1 MLCFSFI
8 FCIWLKL
15 SQLIYKNY
23 PKEFKYKSPIIKIQF
38 KFRWRKKYLKEK
50 LGIKKI
56 ETEKFLD
63 TLEEIITEELKK
75 GEDFTLGKLGT
86 FKVKDRAE
94 KNGVN
99 PKTGEKIVI
108 PARKAVTFKASK
120 NLSTLIK

>member
-1 MLCFSFI
+1 MLKKE
-8 FCIWLKL
+8 LLNVL
-15 SQLIYKNY
+15 S
-23 PKEFKYKSPIIKIQF
+23 
-38 KFRWRKKYLKEK
+38 EK
-50 LGIKKI
+50 LEIKKM
-56 ETEKFLD
+56 EAEKFLE

>member
-1 MLCFSFI
+1 MLKKE
-8 FCIWLKL
+8 LLNVL
-15 SQLIYKNY
+15 S
-23 PKEFKYKSPIIKIQF
+23 
-38 KFRWRKKYLKEK
+38 EK

-56 ETEKFLD
+56 EIEKFLD
-63 TLEEIITEELKK
+63 TLEEVITEELKK

>member
-1 MLCFSFI
+1 MLKKE
-8 FCIWLKL
+8 LLNVL
-15 SQLIYKNY
+15 S
-23 PKEFKYKSPIIKIQF
+23 
-38 KFRWRKKYLKEK
+38 EK

-63 TLEEIITEELKK
+63 TLEEIITKELKK

>member
-1 MLCFSFI
+1 MLKKE
-8 FCIWLKL
+8 LLNVL
-15 SQLIYKNY
+15 S
-23 PKEFKYKSPIIKIQF
+23 
-38 KFRWRKKYLKEK
+38 EK

-99 PKTGEKIVI
+99 PKTGEKIII
-108 PARKAVTFKASK
+108 PARKAVTFKSSK

>member
-1 MLCFSFI
+1 MLKKE
-8 FCIWLKL
+8 LLNLL
-15 SQLIYKNY
+15 S
-23 PKEFKYKSPIIKIQF
+23 
-38 KFRWRKKYLKEK
+38 EK

-63 TLEEIITEELKK
+63 TLEEVITEELKK

>member
-1 MLCFSFI
+1 MLKKE
-8 FCIWLKL
+8 LLNVL
-15 SQLIYKNY
+15 S
-23 PKEFKYKSPIIKIQF
+23 
-38 KFRWRKKYLKEK
+38 EK

-86 FKVKDRAE
+86 FKVKNRAE

>member
-1 MLCFSFI
+1 MLKKE
-8 FCIWLKL
+8 LLNVL
-15 SQLIYKNY
+15 S
-23 PKEFKYKSPIIKIQF
+23 
-38 KFRWRKKYLKEK
+38 EK

-56 ETEKFLD
+56 ETEKFID

-120 NLSTLIK
+120 NLSTLVK

>member
-1 MLCFSFI
+1 MLKKE
-8 FCIWLKL
+8 LLNVL
-15 SQLIYKNY
+15 S
-23 PKEFKYKSPIIKIQF
+23 
-38 KFRWRKKYLKEK
+38 EK

-108 PARKAVTFKASK
+108 HARKAVTFKASK

>member
-1 MLCFSFI
+1 MLKKE
-8 FCIWLKL
+8 LLNVL
-15 SQLIYKNY
+15 S
-23 PKEFKYKSPIIKIQF
+23 
-38 KFRWRKKYLKEK
+38 EK

-63 TLEEIITEELKK
+63 TLEEVITEELKK

-108 PARKAVTFKASK
+108 PARKAVTFKSSK
-120 NLSTLIK
+120 NLSALIK

>member
-1 MLCFSFI
+1 MLKKE
-8 FCIWLKL
+8 LLNVL
-15 SQLIYKNY
+15 S
-23 PKEFKYKSPIIKIQF
+23 
-38 KFRWRKKYLKEK
+38 EK
-50 LGIKKI
+50 LGIKKM

-63 TLEEIITEELKK
+63 TLEEVITEELKK

-108 PARKAVTFKASK
+108 PARKAVIFKASK

>member
-1 MLCFSFI
+1 MLKKE
-8 FCIWLKL
+8 LLNVL
-15 SQLIYKNY
+15 S
-23 PKEFKYKSPIIKIQF
+23 
-38 KFRWRKKYLKEK
+38 EK

-63 TLEEIITEELKK
+63 TLEEVITEELKK

-86 FKVKDRAE
+86 FKVKDRSE

>member
-1 MLCFSFI
+1 MLKKE
-8 FCIWLKL
+8 LLNVL
-15 SQLIYKNY
+15 S
-23 PKEFKYKSPIIKIQF
+23 
-38 KFRWRKKYLKEK
+38 EK

-99 PKTGEKIVI
+99 PKTGEKIII

>member
-1 MLCFSFI
+1 MLKKE
-8 FCIWLKL
+8 LLNVL
-15 SQLIYKNY
+15 S
-23 PKEFKYKSPIIKIQF
+23 
-38 KFRWRKKYLKEK
+38 EK

-108 PARKAVTFKASK
+108 PARKVVTFKASK

>member
-1 MLCFSFI
+1 MLKKE
-8 FCIWLKL
+8 LLNVL
-15 SQLIYKNY
+15 S
-23 PKEFKYKSPIIKIQF
+23 
-38 KFRWRKKYLKEK
+38 EK
-50 LGIKKI
+50 LGIKKM

-63 TLEEIITEELKK
+63 TLEEVITEELKK

-86 FKVKDRAE
+86 FKVKNRAE

-120 NLSTLIK
+120 NLSTLVK

>member
-1 MLCFSFI
+1 MLKKE
-8 FCIWLKL
+8 LLNVL
-15 SQLIYKNY
+15 S
-23 PKEFKYKSPIIKIQF
+23 
-38 KFRWRKKYLKEK
+38 EK

-56 ETEKFLD
+56 ETEKYLN
-63 TLEEIITEELKK
+63 TLEELITEELKK

-120 NLSTLIK
+120 NLSTLVK

>member
-1 MLCFSFI
+1 MLKKE
-8 FCIWLKL
+8 LLNVL
-15 SQLIYKNY
+15 S
-23 PKEFKYKSPIIKIQF
+23 
-38 KFRWRKKYLKEK
+38 EK

-56 ETEKFLD
+56 ETEKFID
-63 TLEEIITEELKK
+63 TLEKIITEELKK

-120 NLSTLIK
+120 NLSTLVK

>member
-1 MLCFSFI
+1 M
-8 FCIWLKL
+8 
-15 SQLIYKNY
+15 
-23 PKEFKYKSPIIKIQF
+23 
-38 KFRWRKKYLKEK
+38 
-50 LGIKKI
+50 
-56 ETEKFLD
+56 
-63 TLEEIITEELKK
+63 ITEELKK
-75 GEDFTLGKLGT
+75 GEDFNLGKLGT

>member
-1 MLCFSFI
+1 MLKKE
-8 FCIWLKL
+8 LLNVL
-15 SQLIYKNY
+15 S
-23 PKEFKYKSPIIKIQF
+23 
-38 KFRWRKKYLKEK
+38 EK
-50 LGIKKI
+50 LGIKKM

-63 TLEEIITEELKK
+63 TLEEVITEELKK

>member
-1 MLCFSFI
+1 MLKKE
-8 FCIWLKL
+8 LLNVL
-15 SQLIYKNY
+15 S
-23 PKEFKYKSPIIKIQF
+23 
-38 KFRWRKKYLKEK
+38 EK
-50 LGIKKI
+50 LGIKKM

-63 TLEEIITEELKK
+63 TLEKVITEELKK

-120 NLSTLIK
+120 NLSTLVK

>member
-1 MLCFSFI
+1 MLKKE
-8 FCIWLKL
+8 LLNVL
-15 SQLIYKNY
+15 S
-23 PKEFKYKSPIIKIQF
+23 
-38 KFRWRKKYLKEK
+38 EK

-63 TLEEIITEELKK
+63 TLEELITEELKK

>member
-1 MLCFSFI
+1 MLKKE
-8 FCIWLKL
+8 LLNVL
-15 SQLIYKNY
+15 S
-23 PKEFKYKSPIIKIQF
+23 
-38 KFRWRKKYLKEK
+38 EK
-50 LGIKKI
+50 LGIKKM

-63 TLEEIITEELKK
+63 TLEEVITEELKK

-120 NLSTLIK
+120 NLSTLVR

>member
-1 MLCFSFI
+1 MLKKE
-8 FCIWLKL
+8 LLNVL
-15 SQLIYKNY
+15 S
-23 PKEFKYKSPIIKIQF
+23 
-38 KFRWRKKYLKEK
+38 EK

-86 FKVKDRAE
+86 FKVKDRTE

-108 PARKAVTFKASK
+108 PARKAVAFKASK

>member
-1 MLCFSFI
+1 MLKKE
-8 FCIWLKL
+8 LLNVL
-15 SQLIYKNY
+15 S
-23 PKEFKYKSPIIKIQF
+23 
-38 KFRWRKKYLKEK
+38 EK

-86 FKVKDRAE
+86 FKIKDRAE
-94 KNGVN
+94 KNGIN

>member
-1 MLCFSFI
+1 MLKKE
-8 FCIWLKL
+8 LLNVL
-15 SQLIYKNY
+15 S
-23 PKEFKYKSPIIKIQF
+23 
-38 KFRWRKKYLKEK
+38 EK

-120 NLSTLIK
+120 NLSTLVK

>member
-1 MLCFSFI
+1 MLKKE
-8 FCIWLKL
+8 LLNVL
-15 SQLIYKNY
+15 S
-23 PKEFKYKSPIIKIQF
+23 
-38 KFRWRKKYLKEK
+38 EK

-63 TLEEIITEELKK
+63 TLEEIIIEDLKK

-120 NLSTLIK
+120 NLSTLVK

>member
-1 MLCFSFI
+1 MLKKE
-8 FCIWLKL
+8 LLNVL
-15 SQLIYKNY
+15 S
-23 PKEFKYKSPIIKIQF
+23 
-38 KFRWRKKYLKEK
+38 EK

>member
-1 MLCFSFI
+1 MLKKE
-8 FCIWLKL
+8 LLNVL
-15 SQLIYKNY
+15 S
-23 PKEFKYKSPIIKIQF
+23 
-38 KFRWRKKYLKEK
+38 EK

-63 TLEEIITEELKK
+63 TLEEVITEELKK

>member
-1 MLCFSFI
+1 MLKKE
-8 FCIWLKL
+8 LLNVL
-15 SQLIYKNY
+15 S
-23 PKEFKYKSPIIKIQF
+23 
-38 KFRWRKKYLKEK
+38 EK

-120 NLSTLIK
+120 NLSTLIR

>member
-1 MLCFSFI
+1 MLKKE
-8 FCIWLKL
+8 LLNVL
-15 SQLIYKNY
+15 S
-23 PKEFKYKSPIIKIQF
+23 
-38 KFRWRKKYLKEK
+38 EK

-108 PARKAVTFKASK
+108 PARKAVTFKSSK

>member
-1 MLCFSFI
+1 MLKKE
-8 FCIWLKL
+8 LLNVL
-15 SQLIYKNY
+15 S
-23 PKEFKYKSPIIKIQF
+23 
-38 KFRWRKKYLKEK
+38 EK

-63 TLEEIITEELKK
+63 TLEEVITEELKK

-120 NLSTLIK
+120 NLSTLVK

>member
-1 MLCFSFI
+1 MLKKE
-8 FCIWLKL
+8 LLNVL
-15 SQLIYKNY
+15 S
-23 PKEFKYKSPIIKIQF
+23 
-38 KFRWRKKYLKEK
+38 EK

-86 FKVKDRAE
+86 FKVKDRAK

>member
-1 MLCFSFI
+1 MLKKE
-8 FCIWLKL
+8 LLNVL
-15 SQLIYKNY
+15 S
-23 PKEFKYKSPIIKIQF
+23 
-38 KFRWRKKYLKEK
+38 EK

-75 GEDFTLGKLGT
+75 GEDFTLGKLGI

>member
-1 MLCFSFI
+1 MLKKE
-8 FCIWLKL
+8 LLNVL
-15 SQLIYKNY
+15 S
-23 PKEFKYKSPIIKIQF
+23 
-38 KFRWRKKYLKEK
+38 EK

-63 TLEEIITEELKK
+63 TLEEVITEELKK

-108 PARKAVTFKASK
+108 PARKAVTFKSSK

>member
-1 MLCFSFI
+1 MLKKE
-8 FCIWLKL
+8 LLNVL
-15 SQLIYKNY
+15 S
-23 PKEFKYKSPIIKIQF
+23 
-38 KFRWRKKYLKEK
+38 EK
-50 LGIKKI
+50 LGIKKM

-120 NLSTLIK
+120 NLSILVK

>member
-1 MLCFSFI
+1 MLKKE
-8 FCIWLKL
+8 LLNVL
-15 SQLIYKNY
+15 S
-23 PKEFKYKSPIIKIQF
+23 
-38 KFRWRKKYLKEK
+38 EK

-94 KNGVN
+94 KNGIN

>member
-1 MLCFSFI
+1 MLKKELLNI
-8 FCIWLKL
+8 L
-15 SQLIYKNY
+15 S
-23 PKEFKYKSPIIKIQF
+23 
-38 KFRWRKKYLKEK
+38 EK

-120 NLSTLIK
+120 NLSTLVK

>member
-1 MLCFSFI
+1 MLKKE
-8 FCIWLKL
+8 LLNVL
-15 SQLIYKNY
+15 S
-23 PKEFKYKSPIIKIQF
+23 
-38 KFRWRKKYLKEK
+38 EK

-56 ETEKFLD
+56 ETEKYLN
-63 TLEEIITEELKK
+63 TLEELITEELKK
-75 GEDFTLGKLGT
+75 GENFTLGKLGT

>member
-1 MLCFSFI
+1 MLKKELLNI
-8 FCIWLKL
+8 L
-15 SQLIYKNY
+15 S
-23 PKEFKYKSPIIKIQF
+23 
-38 KFRWRKKYLKEK
+38 EK